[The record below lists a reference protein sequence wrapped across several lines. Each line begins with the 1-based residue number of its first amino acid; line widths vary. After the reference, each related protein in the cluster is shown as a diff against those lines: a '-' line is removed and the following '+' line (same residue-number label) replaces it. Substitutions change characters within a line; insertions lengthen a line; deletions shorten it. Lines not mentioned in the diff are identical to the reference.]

1 MNNMNINNF
10 KNKILF
16 SNKKTHKFSSG
27 FTLIETMVSIFI
39 LTIALSAFMSVV
51 ASSLFTARYANN
63 EITANYL
70 LQEAVDGIRNERDTA
85 FQRQVLGLGSG
96 WFLFREIYGGN
107 NSSKCFTT
115 NGCDFEVKNISRT
128 IAACGSTCRTLIFD
142 TNATNGSF
150 YNYGSIGTNS
160 VFKRKIVMSVNANNY
175 DQIDI
180 TVTVNWSNGN
190 KPRSRILKASLT
202 NWQQ

>member
-10 KNKILF
+10 KNKIL
-16 SNKKTHKFSSG
+16 SNDKKTHKFSSG

-85 FQRQVLGLGSG
+85 FQRQVLGRGSG
-96 WFLFREIYGGN
+96 WYQFQEIYGGN
-107 NSSKCFTT
+107 NSSKCFTA
-115 NGCDFEVKNISRT
+115 NGCDFEVKNVSRT
-128 IAACGSTCRTLIFD
+128 IAACGSTCRPLVFD
-142 TNATNGSF
+142 VNATNGSL
-150 YNYGSIGTNS
+150 YNYGTTGSNSI
-160 VFKRKIVMSVNANNY
+160 FRRKVVMSINSSNTN
-175 DQIDI
+175 QIDV
-180 TVTVNWSNGN
+180 TVTVDWSNGN